1 MATPILMPR
10 QGQSVES
17 CILTEWRVTPGTP
30 VTKGTALASIETD
43 KATFELEAPADG
55 VFLAKFFENG
65 DDVPVLTCVGAI
77 GEAGEDVSALRP
89 GGASSGSTPAVAASS
104 SSAPATE
111 PVRRPPVA
119 PVPGDAAGISPRARN
134 RAARLG
140 FDPPA
145 GIGTGPGGRIL
156 ERDVLDAVRDGGRLT
171 PAARA
176 AHGAGTPGVSGTGIG
191 GRIRGA
197 DLTAA
202 PAPEAAS
209 GAFTEIPVRGIRKLI
224 ADRMRQSLASTAQ
237 LTLCRRFDAS
247 AVVATRAWIK
257 GRPASENVPNSTIND
272 ILLYVLARTLARHPE
287 MNAHGL
293 GDRIRQFSTVNLGVA
308 VDTPRG
314 LMVPVVRDAQTL
326 SLAELTLRVRALS
339 EACQK
344 GSVSPDALTGGTFT
358 LTTLG
363 ALGVEFFTPV
373 LNAPEVAILGVGGIT
388 QTPVPDGSAAGFR
401 FVPMLSLSLTLDHQ
415 AVDGAP
421 GARFLQEL
429 ANGLERLEDPGL
441 RPGA

>member
-1 MATPILMPR
+1 
-10 QGQSVES
+10 
-17 CILTEWRVTPGTP
+17 
-30 VTKGTALASIETD
+30 
-43 KATFELEAPADG
+43 
-55 VFLAKFFENG
+55 
-65 DDVPVLTCVGAI
+65 
-77 GEAGEDVSALRP
+77 
-89 GGASSGSTPAVAASS
+89 
-104 SSAPATE
+104 
-111 PVRRPPVA
+111 
-119 PVPGDAAGISPRARN
+119 
-134 RAARLG
+134 
-140 FDPPA
+140 
-145 GIGTGPGGRIL
+145 
-156 ERDVLDAVRDGGRLT
+156 
-171 PAARA
+171 
-176 AHGAGTPGVSGTGIG
+176 
-191 GRIRGA
+191 
-197 DLTAA
+197 
-202 PAPEAAS
+202 
-209 GAFTEIPVRGIRKLI
+209 
-224 ADRMRQSLASTAQ
+224 
-237 LTLCRRFDAS
+237 
-247 AVVATRAWIK
+247 
-257 GRPASENVPNSTIND
+257 
-272 ILLYVLARTLARHPE
+272 

>member
-30 VTKGTALASIETD
+30 VVKGAALANIETD
-43 KATFELEAPADG
+43 KATFELESPADG
-55 VFLAKFFENG
+55 IFLAKFSENG
-65 DDVPVLTCVGAI
+65 DDVPVLTCVGVI
-77 GEAGEDVSALRP
+77 GESGEDVSAFRP
-89 GGASSGSTPAVAASS
+89 GGAASGAAPAVNARTDA
-104 SSAPATE
+104 APAAE
-111 PVRRPPVA
+111 PIRRAAVTA
-119 PVPGDAAGISPRARN
+119 VPGTAAGISPRARS
-134 RAARLG
+134 RATRLG

-145 GIGTGPGGRIL
+145 DIGTGPGGRIL

-171 PAARA
+171 PVARA
-176 AHGAGTPGVSGTGIG
+176 AHGAGTPEVAGSGIG
-191 GRIRGA
+191 GRVRAA
-197 DLTAA
+197 DLASA
-202 PAPEAAS
+202 PAPEAAA

-224 ADRMRQSLASTAQ
+224 AERMRQSLGSTAQ
-237 LTLCRRFDAS
+237 LTLSRRFDAS
-247 AVVATRAWIK
+247 AVLAYRAWIK
-257 GRPASENVPNSTIND
+257 GRPVSENAPNSTIND
-272 ILLYVLARTLARHPE
+272 LLLYVLARVLARHPE
-287 MNAHGL
+287 INAHCL

-308 VDTPRG
+308 MDTPRG

-363 ALGVEFFTPV
+363 ALGVETFTPV
-373 LNAPEVAILGVGGIT
+373 LNAPEVGILGVGGIT
-388 QTPVPDGSAAGFR
+388 QTPVPDASPAGFR
-401 FVPMLSLSLTLDHQ
+401 FVPMIQLSLTIDHQ
-415 AVDGAP
+415 ALDGAP

-429 ANGLERLEDPGL
+429 ANGLERLEDSGL